1 MGRRPFA
8 LALAVLG
15 ALVLAQGVAAEPRE
29 LWPGVTFERGVQF
42 TPSGPVALSIL
53 SGPRPG
59 GTTTLVPLLS
69 NETLT
74 GRESLTAMQRR
85 LASTATTA
93 GVNGDYFTLATGRP
107 SGVLMRGGQLISPP
121 RTARSSAGIT
131 SDGRLDVR
139 RVGFFG
145 SWVGAGPRRPL
156 STVND
161 VPADGQSG
169 LFTDAYGALTPL
181 VPGAIAAI
189 LFPFPLA
196 QPGADLVA
204 TVVEIRPSGAPIEI
218 PRGGAVLVARGLQ
231 ASALGAEAIPG
242 ETVTVRLQLRPDW
255 PGVTD
260 AIGGGPQIV
269 RDGVPVFRAGEEFTS
284 AQLAPRA
291 PRTAVGQTADGRVLL
306 VTVDGRQPGFSVGL
320 TNFELAQALVRLG
333 AVTGMALDG
342 GGSTTMAF
350 DGLLLN
356 RPSDGRER
364 PIATALVLA
373 YSGVFV
379 PDVPA
384 RVSPNGDGV
393 DDAPAL
399 AVRVVRPSTV
409 TTRLVAPGGAVVSEE
424 TEERA
429 PGTVSVPFP
438 AAPRTA
444 AAGAAG
450 IAKPSIGRWRLEV
463 TATDDV
469 GRITSMRRGFVVDD
483 TLGFLRAPRVH
494 AVRSKGRPLTVS
506 FRLTR
511 TARVQ
516 LEALDGS
523 GRLVRRTVA
532 RRLGAGAQQ
541 LTWDGLGPA
550 RRVLPSGRYT
560 VRVAAIGPVGR
571 SELDVAVVLR
581 VLAGA
586 GQ

>member
-1 MGRRPFA
+1 MGRCSFA
-8 LALAVLG
+8 VALAVIG
-15 ALVLAQGVAAEPRE
+15 ALVAVQSAAAGPRE

-42 TPSGPVALSIL
+42 TPSGPVAISIL
-53 SGPRPG
+53 RGPRPG

-107 SGVLMRGGQLISPP
+107 SGVLMRDGQLISPP

-131 SDGRLDVR
+131 SDGTLDVR
-139 RVGFFG
+139 RVGFYG

-156 STVND
+156 ATVND
-161 VPADGQSG
+161 VPTEGQSA
-169 LFTDAYGALTPL
+169 LFTDAYGPLTPL
-181 VPGAIAAI
+181 VPGAIAVV

-196 QPGADLVA
+196 QPGTDLVA
-204 TVVEIRPSGAPIEI
+204 TVVEVRQSGAPIEI

-231 ASALGAEAIPG
+231 AAALSAEAIPG

-255 PGVTD
+255 PGVVD

-284 AQLAPRA
+284 AQLIPRA

-350 DGLLLN
+350 DGHLLN

-364 PIATALVLA
+364 PIATALVLF

-393 DDAPAL
+393 DDVPAL

-409 TTRLVAPGGAVVSEE
+409 TTRLVGPGGAVVSEV

-444 AAGAAG
+444 AAGTAPAG
-450 IAKPSIGRWRLEV
+450 APSIGRWRLEV

-469 GRITSMRRGFVVDD
+469 GRVTSMRRGFVVDD

-494 AVRSKGRPLTVS
+494 AVHGGGRPLTVS
-506 FRLTR
+506 FRLAR
-511 TARVQ
+511 SARVQ
-516 LEALDGS
+516 LEALDS
-523 GRLVRRTVA
+523 TGRLVRRTIA
-532 RRLGAGAQQ
+532 RRLDAGLQR
-541 LTWDGLGPA
+541 LTWDGLGSA
-550 RRVLPSGRYT
+550 RRALPSGRYT
-560 VRVAAIGPVGR
+560 VRVVALGPVGR
-571 SELDVAVVLR
+571 SELDAAVVLR
-581 VLAGA
+581 VVDVA